1 MYCITFD
8 KNIFSKR
15 PWCRTQDSVGHKTD
29 DKRKKNKKRSGKRE
43 KCVKKKK
50 IEERE
55 REKWTEINGKRYR
68 NALRHGQR
76 QKY

>member
-1 MYCITFD
+1 MY
-8 KNIFSKR
+8 KEK
-15 PWCRTQDSVGHKTD
+15 
-29 DKRKKNKKRSGKRE
+29 GKG
-43 KCVKKKK
+43 
-50 IEERE
+50 RE